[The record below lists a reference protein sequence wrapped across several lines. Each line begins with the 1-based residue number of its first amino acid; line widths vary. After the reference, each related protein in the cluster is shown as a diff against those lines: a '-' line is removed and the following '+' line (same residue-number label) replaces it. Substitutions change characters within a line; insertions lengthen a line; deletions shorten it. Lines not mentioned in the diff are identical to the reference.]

1 MDILH
6 KRNISEFD
14 YKIIDIIKIL
24 KFNKYKI
31 DIKGS
36 SSLKSQQYFSD
47 YDFFCQIPDKI
58 GGDEAYN
65 TIINIVRKVGEQFG
79 IYFIELKL
87 QTLNNKKIRWYDAD
101 NIDKNKFVKYFND
114 VDFIKLDIVANIDNR
129 LTEISVIYKFGENIT
144 VDYISGLK
152 SDIKELKKEGKYY
165 KVLKRMF
172 NIYKAEGDKD
182 KLVDLTKF
190 FNSEYGQIYKRL
202 SNLDA
207 IKLVADNYDDNTTK
221 KIIKYNLKE
230 LGNLSQL
237 EKDRLRMN
245 KVAKSVYSSI
255 I

>member
-1 MDILH
+1 MDVLH

-14 YKIIDIIKIL
+14 YKIIDIIKLL

-36 SSLKSQQYFSD
+36 SSLKSQQFFSD
-47 YDFFCQIPDKI
+47 YDLFCQIPDKI
-58 GGDEAYN
+58 SGDEAYN
-65 TIINIVRKVGEQFG
+65 TIINIVRSLEQFG

-87 QTLNNKKIRWYDAD
+87 QTLNNKKIRWYSAD
-101 NIDKNKFVKYFND
+101 SINKNKFVKYFRD
-114 VDFIKLDIVANIDNR
+114 VDFIKLDIVANIDGR
-129 LTEISVIYKFGENIT
+129 LTEISVIYKFGENNTI
-144 VDYISGLK
+144 DYISSLK
-152 SDIKELKKEGKYY
+152 TDINELKKEHKYY

-172 NIYKAEGDKD
+172 NIFKAEGDKN

-221 KIIKYNLKE
+221 KIVRYNLKE
-230 LGNLSQL
+230 LGNIKLL
-237 EKDRLRMN
+237 EQDRLRMN
-245 KVAKSVYSSI
+245 KVAKSYYNSI